1 MSNFKTLRERLGMN
15 RFECAQF
22 LKLKSPDE
30 ITIMENNTKDIHQ
43 EHQEKLARLDA
54 MVETAVFSEV
64 DIFTQLNEREVIL
77 IRFLNNEAF
86 ALYEPN
92 LFEDLG
98 SSSIHGN
105 FIART
110 KKAIERIGGE
120 VTVAFMDTEFYE
132 AWLGIND
139 FDDSRELRVAW
150 ARQQARGLSK

>member
-1 MSNFKTLRERLGMN
+1 MN
-15 RFECAQF
+15 RSECAQF
-22 LKLKSPDE
+22 LKLKSADE
-30 ITIMENNTKDIHQ
+30 ISIIENDTKNIHQ

-64 DIFTQLNEREVIL
+64 DIFSQLNEREVIL

-86 ALYEPN
+86 ALYEPK
-92 LFEDLG
+92 LFEELG
-98 SSSIHGN
+98 YSSIHGN
-105 FIART
+105 FISRT

-132 AWLGIND
+132 VWLGVND

-150 ARQQARGLSK
+150 ARQQARGLGK

>member
-15 RFECAQF
+15 PSECAQF
-22 LKLKSPDE
+22 LRLKSANE
-30 ITIMENNTKDIHQ
+30 ITIMENDTKDIHQ
-43 EHQEKLARLDA
+43 EHREKLARLDA
-54 MVETAVFSEV
+54 MVETAVISEV
-64 DIFTQLNEREVIL
+64 DIFSQLNEREVIL

-86 ALYEPN
+86 ALYEPK
-92 LFEDLG
+92 LFEELG

-150 ARQQARGLSK
+150 ARQQARGLGK

>member
-15 RFECAQF
+15 RSECAQF
-22 LKLKSPDE
+22 LKLKSADE
-30 ITIMENNTKDIHQ
+30 ITIIENDTKDIHQ

-54 MVETAVFSEV
+54 MVETAVISEV
-64 DIFTQLNEREVIL
+64 DIFSQLNEGEVIL

-150 ARQQARGLSK
+150 AHQQARGLGK

>member
-15 RFECAQF
+15 RSECAQF
-22 LKLKSPDE
+22 LKLKSAYD
-30 ITIMENNTKDIHQ
+30 ITIMENDTKDIHQ

-54 MVETAVFSEV
+54 MVETAVISEV
-64 DIFTQLNEREVIL
+64 DIFSQLNEREVIL
-77 IRFLNNEAF
+77 IRFLNNETF
-86 ALYEPN
+86 SLYEPK
-92 LFEDLG
+92 LFEELG
-98 SSSIHGN
+98 SSRIHEN

-120 VTVAFMDTEFYE
+120 VSVAYMDSEFYE

-150 ARQQARGLSK
+150 ARQQARGLGK

>member
-1 MSNFKTLRERLGMN
+1 MN
-15 RFECAQF
+15 RSECAQF
-22 LKLKSPDE
+22 LRLKSANE
-30 ITIMENNTKDIHQ
+30 ITIMENDTKDIHQ

-54 MVETAVFSEV
+54 MVETAVISEV
-64 DIFTQLNEREVIL
+64 DIFSQLNEREVIL

-86 ALYEPN
+86 ALYEPK
-92 LFEDLG
+92 LFEELG

-105 FIART
+105 LIART
-110 KKAIERIGGE
+110 KKVIERIGGK

-150 ARQQARGLSK
+150 ARQQARGLGK

>member
-1 MSNFKTLRERLGMN
+1 M
-15 RFECAQF
+15 
-22 LKLKSPDE
+22 
-30 ITIMENNTKDIHQ
+30 
-43 EHQEKLARLDA
+43 
-54 MVETAVFSEV
+54 
-64 DIFTQLNEREVIL
+64 IL

-86 ALYEPN
+86 ALYEPK
-92 LFEDLG
+92 LFEELG

-132 AWLGIND
+132 AWLGVND

-150 ARQQARGLSK
+150 ARQQARGLGK

>member
-15 RFECAQF
+15 RSECAQF
-22 LKLKSPDE
+22 LKLKSTNQ
-30 ITIMENNTKDIHQ
+30 ITIVENDSKDIHQ

-54 MVETAVFSEV
+54 MVETAVISEV
-64 DIFTQLNEREVIL
+64 DMFSQLNEREVIL
-77 IRFLNNEAF
+77 IRFLNNETF
-86 ALYEPN
+86 ALYEPK
-92 LFEDLG
+92 LFEKLG

-110 KKAIERIGGE
+110 KIAIERIGGE

-132 AWLGIND
+132 AWLGVND

-150 ARQQARGLSK
+150 ARQQARGLCK

>member
-1 MSNFKTLRERLGMN
+1 MN
-15 RFECAQF
+15 RSECAQF
-22 LKLKSPDE
+22 LRFKSPDE
-30 ITIMENNTKDIHQ
+30 ITTMENDTKDIHQ
-43 EHQEKLARLDA
+43 EHREKLARLDA
-54 MVETAVFSEV
+54 MVETAVISEV
-64 DIFTQLNEREVIL
+64 DIFSQLNEREVIL
-77 IRFLNNEAF
+77 IRFLNNETF
-86 ALYEPN
+86 ALYEPK
-92 LFEDLG
+92 LFENLG

-139 FDDSRELRVAW
+139 FDDSRELRVVW

>member
-1 MSNFKTLRERLGMN
+1 MN
-15 RFECAQF
+15 RSECAQF
-22 LKLKSPDE
+22 LKLKSADE
-30 ITIMENNTKDIHQ
+30 ITIMENDTKNTHQ
-43 EHQEKLARLDA
+43 EHQEKMARLDA
-54 MVETAVFSEV
+54 MVETAVISEV
-64 DIFTQLNEREVIL
+64 DIFSQLNERKVIL

-86 ALYEPN
+86 ALYEPT
-92 LFEDLG
+92 LFEELG

-110 KKAIERIGGE
+110 KKAIERIGAE

>member
-1 MSNFKTLRERLGMN
+1 MN
-15 RFECAQF
+15 RSVCAQF
-22 LKLKSPDE
+22 LKLKSADE
-30 ITIMENNTKDIHQ
+30 ITIMENDTKDIHL

-54 MVETAVFSEV
+54 MVETAVISEV
-64 DIFTQLNEREVIL
+64 DIFSQLNEREVIL

-92 LFEDLG
+92 LFEELG

-110 KKAIERIGGE
+110 KKAIERIGGR

-139 FDDSRELRVAW
+139 FDDSRQLRITW
-150 ARQQARGLSK
+150 ARQQARGLGK

>member
-15 RFECAQF
+15 HSECAQF
-22 LKLKSPDE
+22 LKLESSDQ
-30 ITIMENNTKDIHQ
+30 ITIMENDTKDIHQ
-43 EHQEKLARLDA
+43 EQLEKLARLDA
-54 MVETAVFSEV
+54 MVETAVISEV
-64 DIFTQLNEREVIL
+64 DIFSQLNEREVIL
-77 IRFLNNEAF
+77 IRFLNNETF

-92 LFEDLG
+92 LFEELG
-98 SSSIHGN
+98 SSIIHGN

-110 KKAIERIGGE
+110 KKAIERIGGD
-120 VTVAFMDTEFYE
+120 VSVAFMDTEFYE

>member
-15 RFECAQF
+15 RSECAQF
-22 LKLKSPDE
+22 LKLESADE

-54 MVETAVFSEV
+54 MVETAVISEV
-64 DIFTQLNEREVIL
+64 DIFSHLNEREVIL

-98 SSSIHGN
+98 SSCIHGN

>member
-1 MSNFKTLRERLGMN
+1 MN
-15 RFECAQF
+15 RSECAQF
-22 LKLKSPDE
+22 LKLESPDE
-30 ITIMENNTKDIHQ
+30 VTTMENDTKDIHQ

-54 MVETAVFSEV
+54 MIEAAVFSEV
-64 DIFTQLNEREVIL
+64 DLFSQLNEREVIL

-86 ALYEPN
+86 ALYEPI
-92 LFEDLG
+92 LFEELG
-98 SSSIHGN
+98 SSSIHGT

-110 KKAIERIGGE
+110 KKAIERIGGD

>member
-30 ITIMENNTKDIHQ
+30 ITIMENDTKDIHQ

-54 MVETAVFSEV
+54 MVETAVISEV
-64 DIFTQLNEREVIL
+64 DIFSQLNEREVIL

-86 ALYEPN
+86 ALYEPK
-92 LFEDLG
+92 LFEELG

-120 VTVAFMDTEFYE
+120 VTVAFMDRDFYE
-132 AWLGIND
+132 AWLGVND
-139 FDDSRELRVAW
+139 FDDSKELRVSW
-150 ARQQARGLSK
+150 ARQQARGLGK

>member
-15 RFECAQF
+15 RSECAQF
-22 LKLKSPDE
+22 LKLKSADE
-30 ITIMENNTKDIHQ
+30 ITIMENDTKDIHQ

-64 DIFTQLNEREVIL
+64 DIFSQINEREVIL

-86 ALYEPN
+86 ALFEPK
-92 LFEDLG
+92 LFEELG
-98 SSSIHGN
+98 SSSIHEN

-132 AWLGIND
+132 AWLGVND

-150 ARQQARGLSK
+150 ARQQARGLGK

>member
-15 RFECAQF
+15 RSECAQF
-22 LKLKSPDE
+22 LKLKSADE
-30 ITIMENNTKDIHQ
+30 ITIMENDTKNIHQ

-64 DIFTQLNEREVIL
+64 DIFSQLNEREVIL

-86 ALYEPN
+86 ALYEPK
-92 LFEDLG
+92 LFEELG

-132 AWLGIND
+132 AWLGVND

-150 ARQQARGLSK
+150 ARQQARGLGK

>member
-15 RFECAQF
+15 RSECAQF
-22 LKLKSPDE
+22 LKLKSADV
-30 ITIMENNTKDIHQ
+30 ITIMENDTKDIHQ
-43 EHQEKLARLDA
+43 EHQEKLARFDA
-54 MVETAVFSEV
+54 MVETAVISEV
-64 DIFTQLNEREVIL
+64 DIFSQINERAVIL

-86 ALYEPN
+86 ALYEPI
-92 LFEDLG
+92 LFEELG

-139 FDDSRELRVAW
+139 FDDSREIRAAW

>member
-1 MSNFKTLRERLGMN
+1 MSRS
-15 RFECAQF
+15 ECAQF
-22 LKLKSPDE
+22 LKLKSAYD
-30 ITIMENNTKDIHQ
+30 ITIMENDTKDLHQ

-54 MVETAVFSEV
+54 MVETAVISEV
-64 DIFTQLNEREVIL
+64 DIFSQLNEREVIL
-77 IRFLNNEAF
+77 IRFLNNDAF
-86 ALYEPN
+86 ALYEPK
-92 LFEDLG
+92 LFDELG

-132 AWLGIND
+132 AWLGVND

-150 ARQQARGLSK
+150 ARQQARGLGK